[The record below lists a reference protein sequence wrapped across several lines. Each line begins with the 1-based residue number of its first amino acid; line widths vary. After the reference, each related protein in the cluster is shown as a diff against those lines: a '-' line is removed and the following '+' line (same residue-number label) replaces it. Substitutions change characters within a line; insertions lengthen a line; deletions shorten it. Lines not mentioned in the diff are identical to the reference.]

1 MMNDRGRLESI
12 PENIGMEGIGEDVGV
27 IVTESNLID
36 GNATVTAMLE
46 KSRGIVIGRWQRI
59 SGVGVWDENEKI
71 EALNDEVRR
80 SSRG

>member
-1 MMNDRGRLESI
+1 
-12 PENIGMEGIGEDVGV
+12 VGV

-36 GNATVTAMLE
+36 GNATATAMLE
-46 KSRGIVIGRWQRI
+46 ESWGIVIGRWQRI